1 MPFAGSPR
9 IDDEWAPAMSP
20 VARASRYHRAWGGD
34 MSLQTFADEPHHI
47 TEIRNQIKRFVA
59 REAPREKRRQWD
71 REHRFPRGAFRRLA
85 ELGVMGLT
93 IDEAYGG
100 AGQDILAA
108 VAVIEELCHV
118 GPFLAGPYIH
128 AAFYGG
134 MNLSENGS
142 EAQKRALLPKLARG
156 ELTFAYGLSEPN
168 VGGDLASV
176 ETRAERRDDAIIVN
190 GAKRWCTGADFADY
204 IYCLV
209 RSGDAQA
216 RYRNL
221 SFLLVPTDVPGLS
234 MTPIEHV
241 NLRYTLSSD
250 VHFDDV
256 ALPLSAVVGGIE
268 MWNHGWRQLAGR
280 ALDVEKIELS
290 AVIFGIAQAALEE
303 AWRYAEERVQF
314 GQPISRHQAIRHK
327 LVTARTKL
335 QACRHMLYHAAWLAN
350 EGRPCAA
357 ETSMAKLFCADV
369 GVEIALACQQVMG
382 AYALSD
388 GYDMERHVRDLLGM
402 PIVGGSSDMQR
413 NNLASLWRL
422 GRG

>member
-1 MPFAGSPR
+1 
-9 IDDEWAPAMSP
+9 
-20 VARASRYHRAWGGD
+20 
-34 MSLQTFADEPHHI
+34 MSLQTFADEAEHI
-47 TEIRNQIKRFVA
+47 AEIRRQMRRFVA
-59 REAPREKRRQWD
+59 AEAPREKRAQWD
-71 REHRFPRGAFRRLA
+71 REHSFPRDAYRRLA
-85 ELGVMGLT
+85 DLGVMGLT

-100 AGQDILAA
+100 AGQDIVAA
-108 VAVIEELCHV
+108 VAVIEELCRAGV
-118 GPFLAGPYIH
+118 FLAGPYIH
-128 AAFYGG
+128 TAFYGG
-134 MNLSENGS
+134 MNISENGS
-142 EAQKRALLPKLARG
+142 EEQKRSLLPKLARG
-156 ELTFAYGLSEPN
+156 EITFAYGLSEPN

-176 ETRAERRDDAIIVN
+176 ETRAEQRDGAILLN

-209 RSGDAQA
+209 RSGPAEE

-221 SFLLVPTDVPGLS
+221 SFLLVHTDAPGLS
-234 MTPIEHV
+234 RQPIEHV

-250 VHFDDV
+250 VYFDNV
-256 ALPLSAVVGGIE
+256 ELPLTAVVGGPQ
-268 MWNHGWRQLAGR
+268 MWNQGWRQLAGR
-280 ALDVEKIELS
+280 ALDVEKIEI
-290 AVIFGIAQAALEE
+290 AAANFGIAQAALEE
-303 AWRYAEERVQF
+303 AWAYAEERVQF
-314 GQPISRHQAIRHK
+314 GKSISGHQAIRHK

-357 ETSMAKLFCADV
+357 ETSMAKLFCADT
-369 GVEIALACQQVMG
+369 GVEIALACQQIMG